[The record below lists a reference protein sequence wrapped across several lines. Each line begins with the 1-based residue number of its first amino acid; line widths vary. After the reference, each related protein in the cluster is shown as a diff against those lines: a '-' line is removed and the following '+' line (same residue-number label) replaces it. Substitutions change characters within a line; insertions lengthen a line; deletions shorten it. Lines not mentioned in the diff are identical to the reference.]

1 MVRCLKVM
9 TQKSAIY
16 ELELDFLFKDLK
28 YSGKE
33 RIKGEFNSPIKLNSR
48 VDKIN
53 KILMDGKEVDFKHE
67 NDEITINREGKEIYI
82 EFENRVSE
90 ISLMGIYKSI
100 TKDGYIITTQ
110 MEPTGARSFIP
121 CFDDPSVKGIF
132 KVAVS
137 VDDPTL
143 EVIFNTDA
151 TEDKVVNGK
160 RIFKFRETPK
170 MSTYLLYL
178 GIGRFERISEEY
190 KGKVLSVVTEPGKSK
205 YGRFALDILK
215 ELLDQYEEYYE
226 IKFPLKKLDLIS
238 INQFAA
244 GAMENWGAITFRESL
259 LLKTENTSFNME
271 KTIAKVIS
279 HELAHQWFGDLVTMK
294 WWDDLWLNESF
305 ATFMGDKM
313 VSIIRPDWKVDEE
326 FINESLFS
334 SMELDSL
341 TTTHPISVEVRN
353 PDEIAEI
360 FDSISYG
367 KGGSILRMIE
377 DYMGKEEFRKGIV
390 NYLNKYSYSNAEA
403 QDLWNSLQEVS
414 GKKISEIMKNWIS
427 KGGHP
432 VVEIVKI
439 PDGLKLTQSRFT
451 YLNKEDDYIW
461 KIPLKVSKGKSQME
475 FTFEDKKMVSLMD
488 FDMVDPNVRGYYRVS
503 YEEDSLERF
512 LNKKRP
518 SYQEGVWLAKVLDDY
533 FAFALAKRIGLDKFI
548 DIMDKIS
555 KVNNYVVIMRLLDIH
570 GDLLSI
576 LDNEYLREILLP
588 YTEKVLSE
596 VEKGDDKN
604 LKVLKERVATRL
616 AQLSKDY
623 RKNILNSKLESLEPE
638 YRLAYFIA
646 LAKEGM
652 YEQLA
657 DIIRRHSD
665 EQDTVRAIQAL
676 TTIEDP
682 VTLINYLDEIKER
695 KDLRANLIY
704 AIMGATR
711 NPKFRNNIWD
721 WINKNYE
728 WLREI
733 YAGSG
738 YMSFMVESLIS
749 YAGIG
754 NSQRVN
760 EFLSKINR
768 NEVKRGVENGLEWL
782 KIHESLVEGFSR
794 IHN

>member
-1 MVRCLKVM
+1 M
-9 TQKSAIY
+9 TQESLIY
-16 ELELDFLFKDLK
+16 ELEFDFFFKDLK
-28 YSGKE
+28 YFGREK
-33 RIKGEFNSPIKLNSR
+33 IKGDFRAPIKLDSK

-53 KILMDGKEVDFKHE
+53 KILVDNKEADFKYE
-67 NDEITINREGKEIYI
+67 NGELTINKDGKEIYI
-82 EFENRVSE
+82 EFENKVSE

-121 CFDDPSVKGIF
+121 CFDVPSAKGVF
-132 KVAVS
+132 KVSVT
-137 VDDPTL
+137 VDDPSL
-143 EVIFNTDA
+143 DVIFNTDA
-151 TEDKVVNGK
+151 IEQRVENGRK
-160 RIFKFRETPK
+160 IFKFRETPK

-178 GIGRFERISEEY
+178 GIGKFERISEEY
-190 KGKVLSVVTEPGKSK
+190 NGKVLSVIAEPGKSK

-215 ELLDQYEEYYE
+215 ELLDQYEKYYE
-226 IKFPLKKLDLIS
+226 IKYPLNKLDLIS

-313 VSIIRPDWKVDEE
+313 VSMIKPDWKVDEE

-334 SMELDSL
+334 SMKLDSL
-341 TTTHPISVEVRN
+341 TTTHPISVKVNN

-390 NYLNKYSYSNAEA
+390 NYLKKYSYSNAEA

-432 VVEIVKI
+432 VVEITKI

-461 KIPLKVSKGKSQME
+461 KIPLKVSKGRSQLE
-475 FTFEDKKMVSLMD
+475 FMFEEKKMISLMD
-488 FDMVDPNVRGYYRVS
+488 FYIVDPNVRGYYRVS
-503 YEEDSLERF
+503 YEDDSLDRF
-512 LNKKRP
+512 LNKKKP
-518 SYQEGVWLAKVLDDY
+518 SYQEGIWLAKVLDDY
-533 FAFALAKRIGLDKFI
+533 YAFTLAKRIDIERFI
-548 DIMDKIS
+548 DIMNRIS
-555 KVNNYVVIMRLLDIH
+555 KLNNYVIIMRLLDIH
-570 GDLLSI
+570 GDLLSVT
-576 LDNEYLREILLP
+576 DDSYLQEIVLP
-588 YTEKVLSE
+588 YTESILSQ
-596 VEKGDDKN
+596 VEGGNDKN

-623 RKNILNSKLESLEPE
+623 RKYILGKKLESLEPE
-638 YRLAYFIA
+638 YRLPYFVAI
-646 LAKEGM
+646 AKEGK
-652 YEQLA
+652 YEELM
-657 DIIRRHSD
+657 DIIRKHTD

-676 TTIEDP
+676 TTIEEP
-682 VTLINYLDEIKER
+682 KIFLNYLDEIKER

-711 NPKFRNNIWD
+711 NPKFRTDIWD
-721 WINKNYE
+721 WIDRNYE

-733 YAGSG
+733 YSGSG

-749 YAGIG
+749 YSGIG
-754 NSQRVN
+754 NNQRVN
-760 EFLSKINR
+760 DFLSKINR
-768 NEVKRGVENGLEWL
+768 SEVKRGVDNGLEWL
-782 KIHESLVEGFSR
+782 KIHENLVEEFKK